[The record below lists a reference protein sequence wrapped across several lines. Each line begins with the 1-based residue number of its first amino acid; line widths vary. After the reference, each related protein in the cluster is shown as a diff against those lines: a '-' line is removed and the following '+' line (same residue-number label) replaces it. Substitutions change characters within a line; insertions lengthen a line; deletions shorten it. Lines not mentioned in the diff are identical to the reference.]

1 MVAYQ
6 FITSGIASML
16 ILTPLVMI
24 LYMVLRDKGTAVLCM
39 ECQQCRAVCPVIQEH
54 ETYAG
59 PKDIMVAAKS
69 GKYDM
74 ALKRNAELCAAC
86 AACME
91 RCPRK
96 LGADEEIMSMV
107 STEME
112 DIFGRD
118 TIKYMEG
125 IPNPKMQRTYE
136 AVVRRFEGKK
146 INLPWDWITKSTRLR
161 KFFNPMEDKP
171 MKAQLKTHI
180 PEAEKSLL
188 ATKAALFGEP
198 AEPPKEEKP
207 AESEAGF
214 TKPESEEKT
223 EERPEPEEKAEQKA
237 EVKETETKAEEK
249 PAEEKVGESKLPE
262 SKQGSKPEESK
273 PPEFKSEEESEETK
287 AERKAEVNEA
297 ENPVDER
304 AESQP
309 AENEE

>member
-16 ILTPLVMI
+16 ILTPLAMI

-39 ECQQCRAVCPVIQEH
+39 ECQQCRAVCPVIQSH

-69 GKYDM
+69 GKYDL
-74 ALKRNAELCAAC
+74 ALKRNAELCASC

-96 LGADEEIMSMV
+96 LGSDEEIMSIV

-118 TIKYMEG
+118 TIRYMEG

-161 KFFNPMEDKP
+161 KFYNPIEDKP
-171 MKAQLKTHI
+171 MKPKMKDQIH
-180 PEAEKSLL
+180 EAEMSLL
-188 ATKAALFGEP
+188 TTKADLFGEKP
-198 AEPPKEEKP
+198 PEPLKEEKP
-207 AESEAGF
+207 AETGF
-214 TKPESEEKT
+214 TKPEGETGKPADEAKPAESK
-223 EERPEPEEKAEQKA
+223 PEEKPKEESESKPGEKPKEESKPEAES
-237 EVKETETKAEEK
+237 KAEEKEADK
-249 PAEEKVGESKLPE
+249 PAEEKAESH
-262 SKQGSKPEESK
+262 PEEK
-273 PPEFKSEEESEETK
+273 KE
-287 AERKAEVNEA
+287 
-297 ENPVDER
+297 
-304 AESQP
+304 
-309 AENEE
+309 